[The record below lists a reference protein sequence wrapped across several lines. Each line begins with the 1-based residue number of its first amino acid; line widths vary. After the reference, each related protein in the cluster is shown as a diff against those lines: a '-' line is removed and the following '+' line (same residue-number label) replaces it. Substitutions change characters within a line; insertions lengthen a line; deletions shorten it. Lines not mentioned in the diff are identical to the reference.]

1 MYIVNRGT
9 FRLRVRSWK
18 DKDVIE
24 ITEGMKIK
32 AVEEKDMEKVFHS
45 TKSDTKIGLNPEKET
60 K

>member
-18 DKDVIE
+18 DKDVIK

-32 AVEEKDMEKVFHS
+32 IVEEKDMGKAFHN
-45 TKSDTKIGLNPEKET
+45 TKSDTEIGLSPEKET